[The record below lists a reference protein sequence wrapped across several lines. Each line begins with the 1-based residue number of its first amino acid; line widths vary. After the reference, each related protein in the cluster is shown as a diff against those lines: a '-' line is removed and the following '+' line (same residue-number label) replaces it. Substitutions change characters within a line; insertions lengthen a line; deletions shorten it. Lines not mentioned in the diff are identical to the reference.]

1 VSSLFLQ
8 KKKKKKKEEKKSSLF
23 MLEIKVYISNTRISY
38 ILYCLCH
45 KKIKVLFHAVEEKL
59 IRKEKVWRKLKDFF
73 FLMKNRAIIHR
84 IQEYVSKKYFKI
96 F

>member
-1 VSSLFLQ
+1 VHILHVSSLFLQ

-59 IRKEKVWRKLKDFF
+59 IRKEKVWRKLKDIFF
-73 FLMKNRAIIHR
+73 
-84 IQEYVSKKYFKI
+84 
-96 F
+96 